1 MDKISYEELIKGINS
16 GEIEEVHFSVTT
28 YSHYRSCY
36 LRRAY
41 IFSPALNKNVFAN
54 IELILTEDKSEWS
67 RYAGPFE
74 DKFKVFNIKGKGKFT
89 LKEIY
94 KNVEILSI
102 KYAEK

>member
-1 MDKISYEELIKGINS
+1 MDKIPYEELIKGINN
-16 GEIEEVHFSVTT
+16 GDIEEVHFSVMT

-41 IFSPALNKNVFAN
+41 IFSPSLNKYVFSH
-54 IELILTEDKSEWS
+54 IELVLTEDKSEWTK
-67 RYAGPFE
+67 YARDFT
-74 DKFKVFNIKGKGKFT
+74 DRHSVFVIKGKGKFT

-94 KNVEILSI
+94 KNIEILSI